1 MYYQL
6 VAEVTSAA
14 SEYSSACVHTAV
26 FSCQRVHAKENIA
39 PVVLSGEIQIDR
51 ISVFREVNFRQDVG
65 TRTNEIEN
73 VAFLH
78 RNVMTGH

>member
-26 FSCQRVHAKENIA
+26 FSCQRVHAKENKA
-39 PVVLSGEIQIDR
+39 LVVLSGEIQIDR
-51 ISVFREVNFRQDVG
+51 ISVFREENCRQDVG
-65 TRTNEIEN
+65 TRTKEIEI
-73 VAFLH
+73 VVFSD
-78 RNVMTGH
+78 RNACT